1 MKQQTLVR
9 SSKHSIKFA
18 NTGKQALLRSILT
31 EYRDAVNFYIDYLWT
46 NRVEWTMKDGS
57 VHVFDLSDKRF
68 ELPTFI
74 STSTIFPARLNLSAR
89 FYKSAATQAIGI
101 VASIINKHKKLLFKL
116 DVSIARGNIDA
127 AEKLQKRVDD
137 SILTMSRYDS
147 IAANLDSNTLEFI
160 PSSDSHFD
168 GFLKIHSLSRTKYGR
183 NILLPIKFTR
193 HNKKLI
199 DRGFVQMTSWI
210 LTEDSLNS
218 LWSKPKPDKK
228 TAGKKVGADQGVKT
242 CLTLSDGQIT
252 GECLHGHTLESIMQ
266 KISRLTKGSKAFARA
281 QAHRT
286 NYINWSVKQLNL
298 DDINEIGY
306 ENVKDI
312 RKGKNSSNLMKAWTY
327 TEIRTAVGR
336 LCEEAG
342 VQLTEQGSIYRS
354 QRCSDCGFVHK
365 KNRNKKTF
373 RCIHCNHELDSDLN
387 GALNHEV
394 DLVEVPYSILS
405 LKLNMKGFFWKES
418 GMFDLNGQEIA
429 VPGASKTKT

>member
-1 MKQQTLVR
+1 M
-9 SSKHSIKFA
+9 
-18 NTGKQALLRSILT
+18 LRSILT
-31 EYRDAVNFYIDYLWT
+31 EYRAAVNFYIDYLWT
-46 NRVEWTMKDGS
+46 SRVEWTTKDGA
-57 VHVFDLSDKRF
+57 VHVFDMSNKKFD
-68 ELPTFI
+68 LPAFI
-74 STSTIFPARLNLSAR
+74 STSTISPPNLNLSAR
-89 FYKSAATQAIGI
+89 FYKSAATQAIDI
-101 VASIINKHKKLLFKL
+101 VASVINKHKKLLFKL
-116 DVSIARGNIDA
+116 DVSIARGNLEA
-127 AEKLQKRVDD
+127 SEKLQKKVDS
-137 SILTMSRYDS
+137 SILTMPRYDS
-147 IAANLDSNTLEFI
+147 LAANLDSNTLDFI
-160 PSSDSHFD
+160 LSCSDSHFD

-228 TAGKKVGADQGVKT
+228 VVGKKVGADQGVKT

-298 DDINEIGY
+298 DGISEIGY
-306 ENVKDI
+306 ENVKNI
-312 RKGKNSSNLMKAWTY
+312 RKGKNSSALMKAWTY

-365 KNRNKKTF
+365 KNRNKKIF
-373 RCIHCNHELDSDLN
+373 KCLHCGHELDSDLN
-387 GALNHEV
+387 GAMNHEV
-394 DLVEVPYSILS
+394 DLVEVPFSILS

-418 GMFDLNGQEIA
+418 GMFDLSGQEIA
-429 VPGASKTKT
+429 VPGASRTKT